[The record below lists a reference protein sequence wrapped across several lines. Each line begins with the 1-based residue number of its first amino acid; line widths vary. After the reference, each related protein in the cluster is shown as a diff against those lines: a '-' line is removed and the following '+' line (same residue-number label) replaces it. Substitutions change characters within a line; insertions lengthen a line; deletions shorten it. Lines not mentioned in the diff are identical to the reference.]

1 MRRFFCCNLPLLQAL
16 RRSEIDDE
24 AEIKDIITSTA
35 AVLFL
40 GTPHRGSSAAQLADV
55 VRTVASV
62 VLRLD
67 TNDKVLQALSGA
79 NSPELELGRESF
91 ISLWRKYN
99 FKVKTFQE
107 SQGMTG
113 LNIGSLNELVST
125 LA

>member
-1 MRRFFCCNLPLLQAL
+1 
-16 RRSEIDDE
+16 
-24 AEIKDIITSTA
+24 
-35 AVLFL
+35 
-40 GTPHRGSSAAQLADV
+40 
-55 VRTVASV
+55 V

-67 TNDKVLQALSGA
+67 TNDKVLRALSGA